1 MHLRRLR
8 TRLTLTTALLV
19 VFVLG
24 GAGVCVAAGDLG
36 GTDVMVSHPWWA
48 IVAVAGVAATLVLAV
63 WLITGRMMRPVT
75 LSQRVQRDFL
85 ADAAHE
91 LRTPLAV
98 IQASA
103 SHALSRP
110 RDAADYVSALTEVR
124 AAAER
129 ASTGVLLLLDL
140 SRIETGSVE
149 LVRAP
154 LRLDLL
160 AEEVVA
166 SAVAG
171 GAPVELLSATPAVVD
186 ADYALLRHAMDN
198 VLRNAVDRADH
209 VRVTV
214 TTKDGEVVI
223 TVTDDGPGF
232 HPNLLPHIF
241 RRFTRGDARGHGIG
255 LALVRS
261 VLVLHGGRV
270 EAANRPEG
278 GADVRLVLPLSDGA
292 S

>member
-8 TRLTLTTALLV
+8 TRLTLITGLLV
-19 VFVLG
+19 VLVLG
-24 GAGVCVAAGDLG
+24 GVAVYVDLG
-36 GTDVMVSHPWWA
+36 DTDVTVSTPPWWVVVSV
-48 IVAVAGVAATLVLAV
+48 IVGVTAVLVLVV
-63 WLITGRMMRPVT
+63 WLIIGWMMRPVV
-75 LSQRVQRDFL
+75 LSQRFQRDFL

-98 IQASA
+98 IQASV
-103 SHALSRP
+103 SHALARP
-110 RDAADYVSALTEVR
+110 KDVADYVRALAEIR

-129 ASTGVLLLLDL
+129 ASTGVLLLLDF
-140 SRIETGSVE
+140 SRIETGSLE

-171 GAPVELLSATPAVVD
+171 GAQAELLSATPAVVD

-209 VRVTV
+209 VRVAV

-223 TVTDDGPGF
+223 TITDDGPGF

-241 RRFTRGDARGHGIG
+241 RRFTRGDTRGHGIG
-255 LALVRS
+255 LAFVRS

-278 GADVRLVLPLSDGA
+278 GAEVRLLLPLSDA
-292 S
+292 P